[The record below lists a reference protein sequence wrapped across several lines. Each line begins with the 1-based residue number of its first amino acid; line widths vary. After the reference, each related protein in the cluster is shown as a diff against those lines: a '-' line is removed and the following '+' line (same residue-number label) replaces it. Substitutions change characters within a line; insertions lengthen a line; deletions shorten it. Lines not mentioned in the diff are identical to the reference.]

1 LTSMKAVSA
10 LRRPLSDIV
19 RDVRTTLLDRLG
31 DNISMLILY
40 GSEARGE
47 SRPDSDVDL
56 IVVLRRYNPTMKKAV
71 QDAVYDVMWQRD
83 FDRMISVYVL
93 ASDRFEA
100 QRQEGFSF
108 VRNVERDGV
117 VLWQAA

>member
-1 LTSMKAVSA
+1 MKTESA
-10 LRRPLSDIV
+10 FERPLSGIV
-19 RDVRTTLLDRLG
+19 QDVRSMLLDRLP
-31 DNISMLILY
+31 DDICLLILY

-47 SRPDSDVDL
+47 AKSDSDVDL
-56 IVVLRRYNPTMKKAV
+56 IVVLRSDNPRLKIAV

-93 ASDRFEA
+93 PADRFEA
-100 QRQEGFSF
+100 QRRRGFSF
-108 VRNVERDGV
+108 IRNVEREGV